1 MLEVRSDR
9 APGMFP
15 RCSRYISTVLDVGFD
30 SARGVFLTVLD
41 VSLDVVC
48 FDRARGMFR
57 PCLSVFGHCSR
68 YVSPLLEYYST
79 VLELCFDRARVMF
92 RPCSSYV
99 PTVLEV

>member
-1 MLEVRSDR
+1 MLEVRFDR

-15 RCSRYISTVLDVGFD
+15 RCSRYISTVLDVDFNSD
-30 SARGVFLTVLD
+30 RGVFLTVLD
-41 VSLDVVC
+41 VSL
-48 FDRARGMFR
+48 DRARGMFR

-68 YVSPLLEYYST
+68 YVSPLLEYNST